1 MQKPGGG
8 AGSAPT
14 GCFKCGRPGHWSRDC
29 TLSPATTDPNL
40 NVNDPSSVSKFGNKD
55 GKNPLVGATEL
66 SGPKRGKQP
75 RPKLTAE
82 ILMSDDGLGYVLRHF
97 PRAFNY
103 HGRGHEVRS
112 LIFILIVFCLL
123 ISIKKL
129 LLSQAND
136 LGNLISLYAQWHSHL
151 IPYYSFEQFI
161 TKVEQLGTTRHARVS
176 IFIQS

>member
-123 ISIKKL
+123 ISIKKIA
-129 LLSQAND
+129 SVT
-136 LGNLISLYAQWHSHL
+136 G
-151 IPYYSFEQFI
+151 E
-161 TKVEQLGTTRHARVS
+161 
-176 IFIQS
+176 

>member
-123 ISIKKL
+123 ISIKKIASVTGEWSWQL
-129 LLSQAND
+129 D
-136 LGNLISLYAQWHSHL
+136 LFVCSVAFTSDSVLFVWAVHHQSR
-151 IPYYSFEQFI
+151 
-161 TKVEQLGTTRHARVS
+161 TTWNH
-176 IFIQS
+176 